1 MFCFCFCFNRVTNHA
16 WVYKMYRIKELNQIS
31 FMYLLCKVLRNDV
44 RFFFLQKHKFRVFL
58 IHSGFDVIEKLTCSC
73 IKHCEIQLHCF
84 ILILYLCMY
93 FNNNNVSITIL
104 PTDLLVSRKSC
115 SQTLSIMLKKNAILG
130 KNATKAKSF

>member
-1 MFCFCFCFNRVTNHA
+1 MMF
-16 WVYKMYRIKELNQIS
+16 
-31 FMYLLCKVLRNDV
+31 D
-44 RFFFLQKHKFRVFL
+44 FFFFKNTNLGGFFL
-58 IHSGFDVIEKLTCSC
+58 HSGFDVIEKLTCSC

-115 SQTLSIMLKKNAILG
+115 S
-130 KNATKAKSF
+130 